1 MASPLDMDKF
11 LASLSNL
18 PTQIQQNL
26 SLLQDIDFNSQE
38 LIRNITIITDDYLKN
53 QKYLTDK
60 NNKSLNNIQ
69 RQFVQAKEYGDDK
82 VQLSLQTY
90 TVVDDVIKKMDAYL
104 MWYEANNQAKA
115 MNTAKTIH
123 EAIKKNIAKT
133 ENNDIKKKQL
143 DKGGKKTSAASQKE
157 QDVKIPKN
165 VPKSGVTGVLAG
177 KRTILVGKR
186 SLRPA
191 AVIDMPVDPNEPKFC
206 LCNQVSFGE
215 MIGCDNPDCTIEWFH
230 FVCVKLTT
238 KPKGKWFCPKCKQ
251 PEEKQ

>member
-11 LASLSNL
+11 LANLSNL

-26 SLLQDIDFNSQE
+26 SLLQSIDLKSQD
-38 LIRNITIITDDYLKN
+38 LIRNITKETDDYLMNK
-53 QKYLTDK
+53 KYLTDK
-60 NNKSLNNIQ
+60 NNKSLNSIKS
-69 RQFVQAKEYGDDK
+69 QFVKAKEYGDDK

-90 TVVDDVIKKMDAYL
+90 TVVDEQIKNMDAYF
-104 MWYEANNQAKA
+104 MWYEANIQAKA
-115 MNTAKTIH
+115 INAAKTI
-123 EAIKKNIAKT
+123 EQDSQKQKPNKT

-143 DKGGKKTSAASQKE
+143 DKGGKKTSAASQKA
-157 QDVKIPKN
+157 QSDVNVPKN
-165 VPKSGVTGVLAG
+165 FPKSGVVGA
-177 KRTILVGKR
+177 LVGKGVV
-186 SLRPA
+186 RPA

>member
-1 MASPLDMDKF
+1 MVSPSDMDKF
-11 LASLSNL
+11 LANLGNL
-18 PTQIQQNL
+18 PSQIQQNL
-26 SLLQDIDFNSQE
+26 RLLQNIDLKSQD
-38 LIRNITIITDDYLKN
+38 LIRNITKETDDYLKN

-60 NNKSLNNIQ
+60 KKKRFNRIQ
-69 RQFVQAKEYGDDK
+69 RQFVKAKEYGDDK

-104 MWYEANNQAKA
+104 MWYEANNQVKA
-115 MNTAKTIH
+115 INVAKTI
-123 EAIKKNIAKT
+123 EEGSQKKKLDKT

-143 DKGGKKTSAASQKE
+143 NKGGKKTSAASKKALL
-157 QDVKIPKN
+157 DVKIPKKF
-165 VPKSGVTGVLAG
+165 PRSGVVGV
-177 KRTILVGKR
+177 
-186 SLRPA
+186 RPA
-191 AVIDMPVDPNEPKFC
+191 AVIDMPVDPNEPKYC

>member
-11 LASLSNL
+11 LASLGNL
-18 PTQIQQNL
+18 PSQIQQNL
-26 SLLQDIDFNSQE
+26 ILLQNIDLKSQD
-38 LIRNITIITDDYLKN
+38 LIRNITKETNDYLKN
-53 QKYLTDK
+53 RRYLTDK
-60 NNKSLNNIQ
+60 KKKRYNRIQ
-69 RQFVQAKEYGDDK
+69 RQYVKANEYGDDK

-104 MWYEANNQAKA
+104 MWYEANNQVAA
-115 MNTAKTIH
+115 MNAAKTI
-123 EAIKKNIAKT
+123 EETSQKKKLTKT

-143 DKGGKKTSAASQKE
+143 DKGGKKTSAASQKV
-157 QDVKIPKN
+157 QDVNIPKKN
-165 VPKSGVTGVLAG
+165 AKSGVIGVLAG
-177 KRTILVGKR
+177 KRSV
-186 SLRPA
+186 RPA

-206 LCNQVSFGE
+206 LCNQVSFGQ